1 MKKSDTTGQKNPF
14 SEVKD
19 IFISQYSRLK
29 KYFIIILGTMIV
41 AFAVSVFY
49 TPNKIVGGGVSGIA
63 TILYHTVGIAPGLSF
78 ALINTAL
85 LMIAAGVLGKMFVA
99 DTILGA
105 ALLSIFVQIF
115 SYIPPITDD
124 IFLASI
130 FGAVFYGLGIGLVL
144 TQGASTGGTDILGRL
159 FQHIMPHVKIGTML
173 LVVDFFVI
181 ASSLIVFRQF
191 RLALYGIIALYVSSF
206 TINWLIRKLNI
217 SKLAFVVTDKGVEL
231 TKKLVSTS
239 PRGVTLINAE
249 GGYTMTDKQLLLC
262 ALKENEAQAFQ
273 KKILNVDPG
282 AFIIFSESSQIVGN
296 GFAIYK

>member
-1 MKKSDTTGQKNPF
+1 MDK
-14 SEVKD
+14 
-19 IFISQYSRLK
+19 LK
-29 KYFIIILGTMIV
+29 KYLIIIFGTV
-41 AFAVSVFY
+41 LVGFAVSVFY

-78 ALINTAL
+78 ALINIAL

-130 FGAVFYGLGIGLVL
+130 FGAVLYGLGIGLVL

-159 FQHIMPHVKIGTML
+159 FQLLMPHVKIGTML
-173 LVVDFFVI
+173 LAIDLLI
-181 ASSLIVFRQF
+181 ISSSLIVFKQVRI
-191 RLALYGIIALYVSSF
+191 ALYCIITLYVSSS
-206 TINWLIRKLNI
+206 TINLLIRKLNI
-217 SKLAFVVTDKGVEL
+217 SRLAFVVTEKGTEL
-231 TKKLVSTS
+231 TRKLVSTS
-239 PRGVTLINAE
+239 SRGVTLINAE
-249 GGYTMTDKQLLLC
+249 GGYTMSKKQLLMC

-273 KKILNVDPG
+273 QKILDIDSG
-282 AFIIFSESSQIVGN
+282 AFIIFSESSQIIGN
-296 GFAIYK
+296 GFAIYR